1 MAKMKSILS
10 PEETAYVRRFCYEV
24 ATNQFGPGSIFDY
37 CQDHARDLEILATE
51 TGIQYDILE
60 EVQAGQ
66 EPPLEVPFPWES
78 FEDLHE
84 RGRELTLQE
93 SAS

>member
-1 MAKMKSILS
+1 MKRTLS

-37 CQDHARDLEILATE
+37 CKQHSRDLETLATE
-51 TGIQYDILE
+51 TDVQYDIWE

-66 EPPLEVPFPWES
+66 EPPPVVRFPWES
-78 FEDLHE
+78 FEVLHS
-84 RGRELTLQE
+84 RAQELTHE
-93 SAS
+93 ASMA